1 MANDDK
7 VDAHARVQAYDLA
20 ARMDQAIL
28 TLISNTPAT
37 LARSLELPKNLIEE
51 RRDLNLRLVVNYN
64 NDNDKQ
70 SQQRQQ
76 PTT

>member
-1 MANDDK
+1 
-7 VDAHARVQAYDLA
+7 
-20 ARMDQAIL
+20 
-28 TLISNTPAT
+28 
-37 LARSLELPKNLIEE
+37 LELPKNLIEE